1 MNLQAVTRQIR
12 YLDIYTNRQVT
23 EIFAGNYKS
32 SFKGHGIEVHSLRPY
47 QDGDDVRHIDWTT
60 SAKHGQLYVKQYQ
73 ETRELTTFL
82 LIDTSA
88 SMNFTSIG
96 KTKKQVAVEIAALL
110 LFSALKNG
118 DKYGALLF
126 SDQTKVYIPAKKGRT
141 HLLRILREI
150 VISYQQNQQ
159 QTANPQ
165 HALHHYNQLVHKSSL
180 TFLLSDSITTKSSQ
194 MLRIANQKHDLVFIN
209 IYDPFERQISGDQ
222 LLQVQDLETQQRL
235 AVNLADNRTKQRYQQ
250 LRLHQYQ
257 QLKHLMIKSQI
268 DWLDVSTQDHLY
280 QNLLTFFK
288 QRQLKY

>member
-1 MNLQAVTRQIR
+1 
-12 YLDIYTNRQVT
+12 
-23 EIFAGNYKS
+23 
-32 SFKGHGIEVHSLRPY
+32 
-47 QDGDDVRHIDWTT
+47 
-60 SAKHGQLYVKQYQ
+60 
-73 ETRELTTFL
+73 
-82 LIDTSA
+82 
-88 SMNFTSIG
+88 
-96 KTKKQVAVEIAALL
+96 
-110 LFSALKNG
+110 
-118 DKYGALLF
+118 
-126 SDQTKVYIPAKKGRT
+126 
-141 HLLRILREI
+141 
-150 VISYQQNQQ
+150 
-159 QTANPQ
+159 
-165 HALHHYNQLVHKSSL
+165 
-180 TFLLSDSITTKSSQ
+180 